1 MNSKTREEADETDPR
16 ALSARGAALLKEGRL
31 DEGARL
37 IAEAYGRAPED
48 AETVTNFAIL
58 QQLRGAPAA
67 AEQLFVAAIKLN
79 PAGTAAHLH
88 LGNLFRDTKRHA
100 LAERAYHHVLRRH
113 PDDAAAW
120 MELGLLYTMQLKEEP
135 ARAAYARAVAAAPQM
150 AAAHLRLLDLLE
162 KSSRLDDLE
171 KAVAAAR
178 KNFPDHA
185 EVAVYAARLLRRQG
199 KNADALALLER
210 HAQDMPK
217 DDPKLAGL
225 FFELG
230 QLYDRADDAPRAFAA
245 FTTANR
251 LQGMAT
257 AADKTLITNM
267 AARLRRDFTPAM
279 GHGPV
284 PAADAR
290 PAPVFL
296 VGFPRSGTT
305 MLDNILSSHLRI
317 VVAEEK
323 PGVFAMTRR
332 LSELAGT
339 AAQSTGPW
347 DDPAFPA
354 RLATLTEND
363 IAQLRDAYFA
373 AHGDTAG
380 DKNKIF
386 IDKLPL
392 NMLQAGFIHR
402 VFPDA
407 RFILALRHPC
417 DAVLSCYMQQFGL
430 NHAMANF
437 LDIGDAAR
445 LYDAAF
451 TLWNHYRAILPLAVH
466 AVRYEDTVADF
477 RASVGALVAFLGLD
491 WDDRLLAFDRTARD
505 KGLTNTPS
513 YHQVT
518 EKIYTRASGRW
529 MKYRAEL
536 TPVLDILAPHAA
548 ALGYSM
554 EKGQDAA

>member
-1 MNSKTREEADETDPR
+1 MNSKSREEAEGASPR
-16 ALSARGAALLKEGRL
+16 ALSAKGAELLKQGRL
-31 DEGARL
+31 DEGAQL
-37 IAEAYGRAPED
+37 IAEAYGRAPDD

-79 PAGTAAHLH
+79 PLGTAAHLH

-100 LAERAYHHVLRRH
+100 LAERAYHHVLRRK

-120 MELGLLYTMQLKEEP
+120 MELGLLYTLQLKEEP
-135 ARAAYARAVAAAPQM
+135 ARTAYARAVASAPGM

-162 KSSRLDDLE
+162 KSSRMDGLE
-171 KAVAAAR
+171 KAVTAAR
-178 KNFPDHA
+178 NAFPENA
-185 EVAVYAARLLRRQG
+185 EVAVYAARLLRRQE
-199 KNADALALLER
+199 KNDEALALLER
-210 HAQDMPK
+210 HANDAPK
-217 DDPKLAGL
+217 DDPKRANL

-267 AARLRRDFTPAM
+267 AARLHRDFTPAM
-279 GHGPV
+279 GQGAAPQDKRPV
-284 PAADAR
+284 P
-290 PAPVFL
+290 VFM

-305 MLDNILSSHLRI
+305 MLDNILSSHPRI
-317 VVAEEK
+317 AVAEEK
-323 PGVFAMTRR
+323 PGVFAMSRKFA
-332 LSELAGT
+332 EIAGT

-363 IAQLRDAYFA
+363 IARLRDAYFA
-373 AHGDTAG
+373 AQADAAQ

-417 DAVLSCYMQQFGL
+417 DAVLSCFMQQFGL

-445 LYDAAF
+445 LYDVALN
-451 TLWNHYRAILPLAVH
+451 LWNHYRAILPLAVH
-466 AVRYEDTVADF
+466 EVRYEETVTDF
-477 RASVGALVAFLGLD
+477 RASIGALVGFLGLD
-491 WDDRLLAFDRTARD
+491 WDDRLLAFDRTARG

-529 MKYRAEL
+529 MKYRAEMA
-536 TPVLDILAPHAA
+536 PVLDILAPHAA

-554 EKGQDAA
+554 ESGQDAA

>member
-1 MNSKTREEADETDPR
+1 MNSKSREETEDASPR
-16 ALSARGAALLKEGRL
+16 ALSAKGAELLKHGRL
-31 DEGARL
+31 DEGAQL
-37 IAEAYGRAPED
+37 IAEAYGRAPDD

-113 PDDAAAW
+113 PEDAAAW
-120 MELGLLYTMQLKEEP
+120 MELGLLYTLQLKEEP
-135 ARAAYARAVAAAPQM
+135 ARAAYARAVAAAPGL

-162 KSSRLDDLE
+162 KSSRMADLE
-171 KAVAAAR
+171 KAVTAAR
-178 KNFPDHA
+178 TAFPDNA

-199 KNADALALLER
+199 KNDEALALLER
-210 HAQDMPK
+210 HANDAPK
-217 DDPKLAGL
+217 DDPKRANL

-230 QLYDRADDAPRAFAA
+230 QIYDRADDAPRAFAA

-251 LQGMAT
+251 LQAMAT

-267 AARLRRDFTPAM
+267 AARLRRDFMPAM
-279 GHGPV
+279 GQGTAPL
-284 PAADAR
+284 DKR

-305 MLDNILSSHLRI
+305 MLDNILSSHPRI
-317 VVAEEK
+317 AVAEEK
-323 PGVFAMTRR
+323 PGVFAMSRKFA
-332 LSELAGT
+332 EIAGT

-347 DDPAFPA
+347 DNPAFPA

-363 IAQLRDAYFA
+363 IVLLRDAYFA
-373 AHGDTAG
+373 AQGEAARD
-380 DKNKIF
+380 DSKIF

-417 DAVLSCYMQQFGL
+417 DAVLSCFMQQFGL

-451 TLWNHYRAILPLAVH
+451 NLWRHYRAILPLAVH
-466 AVRYEDTVADF
+466 EVRYEDTVADF
-477 RASVGALVAFLGLD
+477 RASIGSLVNFLGLD
-491 WDDRLLAFDRTARD
+491 WDDALLAFDRTARG

-529 MKYRAEL
+529 IKYRAEMA
-536 TPVLDILAPHAA
+536 PVLDILAPHAA

-554 EKGQDAA
+554 ESGQDAA